1 MTVQS
6 SLARISYTVAG
17 AGPYTIP
24 FLFIADEDLLVY
36 RIDADS
42 VSTLLT
48 ITTDYTLSGEGDDS
62 GGALTLVSPT
72 DGDTLIIVN
81 NPEALQLVE
90 YPEAGKFPSKSHER
104 ALDRLTILVKR
115 ALDLAS
121 RSFSLNDADAATSLE
136 LPTSIPGYM
145 LGWAEDGTLTN
156 VSPTGVGPDSIGSAE
171 LKDGAVTPD
180 KSSGLALAGS
190 NSDISALT
198 GIANPAA
205 GVGIKGYRVGQ
216 LFLQWAGY
224 TNVAIFQFL
233 RANGTKDAP
242 TKALSGNVL
251 GQIEFTGYQE
261 EDGDF
266 SLGAYLRALASGDF
280 SDTNW
285 GTYMDVFTCPTG
297 TTTPQRV
304 FRWQESGNFYA
315 YFNGTV
321 AGNLTV
327 NGSLTVGGN
336 TVVPPNVAWGQIVS
350 ATGTSSIPNDDTL
363 PDSTEGTQ
371 IATVTITP
379 STSSK
384 KVKLSCSLS
393 AYLNAPGSFTEAGLI
408 LALFHG
414 STCIA
419 TSRVRNLS
427 DGSTGNASFEANMS
441 INTFHSPASAS
452 AQTYSL
458 RIGRFGG
465 GTWYANGPTSSDHAG
480 ALDNVYLIAEE
491 F

>member
-36 RIDADS
+36 RVDADS
-42 VSTLLT
+42 VSTLLD

-62 GGALTLVSPT
+62 GGTLTLVSPT

-90 YPEAGKFPSKSHER
+90 YPEAGKFPAKSHER

-121 RSFSLNDADAATSLE
+121 RSFSLSDSDIASSLQ
-136 LPTSIPGYM
+136 LPPSAPGYM
-145 LGWAEDGTLTN
+145 IGWAEGGILTN
-156 VSPTGVGPDSIGSAE
+156 VSPTGVGPDSIGNAE

-180 KSSGLALAGS
+180 KSSGLALAGN
-190 NSDISALT
+190 NSDITKLS
-198 GIANPAA
+198 GIANPA
-205 GVGIKGYRVGQ
+205 GGIGIDGYRNGN
-216 LFLQWAGY
+216 LYMQWTGY
-224 TNVAIFQFL
+224 SNTAVIRFRRADGSNSAPSAVAS
-233 RANGTKDAP
+233 G
-242 TKALSGNVL
+242 ALL
-251 GQIEFTGYQE
+251 GQIEFMGYN
-261 EDGDF
+261 GSAF
-266 SLGAYLRALASGDF
+266 ANGAYMRAVTAEAWSG
-280 SDTNW
+280 SAQGAYVNMYT
-285 GTYMDVFTCPTG
+285 TPVG
-297 TTTPQRV
+297 TTTPQLV
-304 FRWQESGNFYA
+304 FRFQESGSFYA

-321 AGNLTV
+321 SGNLTV

-336 TVVPPNVAWGQIVS
+336 AISVPNVQSGQIVS

-363 PDSTEGTQ
+363 PASTEGTQ

-384 KVKLSCSLS
+384 RVKLSCSLS
-393 AYLNAPGSFTEAGLI
+393 AYLSAPGAGVESGII
-408 LALFHG
+408 LALFNG
-414 STCIA
+414 TNCIA
-419 TSRVRNLS
+419 TARARRSADS
-427 DGSTGNASFEANMS
+427 ISGDATFETVMS